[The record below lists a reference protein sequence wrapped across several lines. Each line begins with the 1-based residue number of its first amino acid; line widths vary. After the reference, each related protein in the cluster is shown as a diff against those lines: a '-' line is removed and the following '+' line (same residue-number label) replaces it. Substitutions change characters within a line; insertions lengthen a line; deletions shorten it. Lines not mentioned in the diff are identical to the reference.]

1 VDLTPLAW
9 VAGAW
14 LLGTIPFAVLVTRRV
29 AGADPRAV
37 ADGNPGATN
46 AFRAGGRAAGALATV
61 LDIAKGTAPVA
72 AAIAL
77 GAVPGWWLGAIIVAP
92 VIGHCFSPWLRGRG
106 GKGVATTY
114 GVLMPVSLPAGPVVL
129 PLLLVAAWKTVAPDG
144 WAAAFAAAAAVAV
157 VAVSGAPLPAV
168 AGAAVCAAIIALRYR
183 DLMGGGPRLRRRAP
197 ADDGAVPGDG
207 GAAPGS
213 DHGTAPAPDRA
224 PTAGSDPDA
233 PR

>member
-1 VDLTPLAW
+1 MDLTPLAW
-9 VAGAW
+9 VAAAW

-72 AAIAL
+72 AAVAL

-92 VIGHCFSPWLRGRG
+92 VVGHCFTPWLRGRG

-114 GVLMPVSLPAGPVVL
+114 GVLLPVSLPAGPVVL
-129 PLLLVAAWKTVAPDG
+129 PLLLIGAWKTVVPDG
-144 WAAAFAAAAAVAV
+144 WAATIAAACAVGV
-157 VAVSGAPLPAV
+157 VALSGAPVPAV
-168 AGAAVCAAIIALRYR
+168 VGAAVCAAIIAVRYR
-183 DLMGGGPRLRRRAP
+183 DLMAGGPRLRRRSAEP
-197 ADDGAVPGDG
+197 AADVSADLHTG
-207 GAAPGS
+207 
-213 DHGTAPAPDRA
+213 
-224 PTAGSDPDA
+224 AGSGSPDG